1 MNKHETNCRRP
12 IACIVPPYIFE
23 KMLDSSDPTVRRSAI
38 RSMQYSA
45 QLRGARIANAEMGAA
60 ASTVGDG
67 RRTLFHAK
75 NSFFLSDA
83 VLARSE
89 GQPPVT
95 NDDSVNRLYD
105 GLGTTRDF
113 LSEVFQRN
121 SLDDR
126 GGRLDGYVHV
136 GVDFNNA
143 TFDGSVMRFGD
154 GDGTMFTD
162 FTSSLD
168 VIAHELGH
176 GVTQHTGQ
184 DLQYQGQ
191 SGALNE
197 SFSDVFGSL
206 VKQWV
211 NGQTVNQADWK
222 IGEEVWTP
230 GAEGDALRSLKEP
243 GKAYVNHPLF
253 GTDPQPGH
261 MNKFVNTSS
270 DNGGVHINSGIPNKA
285 FYEAAMLNGDRSWE
299 VTGQVWYQ
307 ALKES
312 SFTCVFQEFADL
324 TVKAAK
330 DRFDAA
336 VAKNVSLG
344 WKAVGITASAGL
356 SVAAARGAFR
366 GNGDSCDATMQS
378 ILGQLSHIKRRLDTL
393 EKSPVRKAQ
402 R

>member
-1 MNKHETNCRRP
+1 MNKHDTNCRRP

-23 KMLDSSDPTVRRSAI
+23 KMLESGDPAVRNSAI
-38 RSMQYSA
+38 RSMQYTA
-45 QLRGARIANAEMGAA
+45 QLRGVRIATAEMGAA

-67 RRTLFHAK
+67 RRTIFDAR

-89 GQPPVT
+89 AGDESGD
-95 NDDSVNRLYD
+95 NSVNRLYD
-105 GLGTTRDF
+105 GLGITREF
-113 LSEVFQRN
+113 LLEVFQRN

-136 GVDFNNA
+136 GVEYNNA

-162 FTSSLD
+162 FTRSLE

-184 DLQYQGQ
+184 DLEYQGQ

-206 VKQWV
+206 VKQRV
-211 NGQTVNQADWK
+211 NGQTVSQADWK
-222 IGEEVWTP
+222 IGQEVWTP
-230 GAEGDALRSLKEP
+230 GVQGDALRSMKEP

-270 DNGGVHINSGIPNKA
+270 DNGGVHFNSGIPNKA
-285 FYEAAMLNGDRSWE
+285 FYEAAMLIGGRAWE

-312 SFTCVFQEFADL
+312 SFRSTFQEFADI
-324 TVKAAK
+324 TVRVAK
-330 DRFDAA
+330 DRFGAA

-344 WKAVGITASAGL
+344 WKAVGITVSGGL
-356 SVAAARGAFR
+356 SVAAASGAFH
-366 GNGDSCDATMQS
+366 GNGDSADATLQS
-378 ILGQLSHIKRRLDTL
+378 ILGELSHIKRRLETL
-393 EKSPVRKAQ
+393 EKPPVKKAQ

>member
-1 MNKHETNCRRP
+1 MSKHDTNRRRP
-12 IACIVPPYIFE
+12 ISCIVPPYIFE
-23 KMLDSSDPTVRRSAI
+23 KMLESDDPAIRSSAV
-38 RSMQYSA
+38 RSMQYTA
-45 QLRGARIANAEMGAA
+45 QLLGVRIATAEMGAA
-60 ASTVGDG
+60 ASTVGDA
-67 RRTLFHAK
+67 RRTIFDAR

-83 VLARSE
+83 VLARCE
-89 GQPPVT
+89 GGDESG
-95 NDDSVNRLYD
+95 DDSVNRLYD
-105 GLGTTRDF
+105 GLGRTREF

-136 GVDFNNA
+136 GVDYNNA

-154 GDGTMFTD
+154 GDGTRFTD
-162 FTSSLD
+162 FTKSLD

-176 GVTQHTGQ
+176 GVTQHTGE
-184 DLQYQGQ
+184 DLEYQGQ
-191 SGALNE
+191 TGALNE

-211 NGQTVNQADWK
+211 KGQTVNEADWK
-222 IGEEVWTP
+222 IGQEVWTP
-230 GAEGDALRSLKEP
+230 GVQGDALRSMKEP

-285 FYEAAMLNGDRSWE
+285 FYEAAMLIGGRAWE

-307 ALKES
+307 ALKTS
-312 SFTCVFQEFADL
+312 RFRSTFQEFADL

-330 DRFDAA
+330 DRFGAA

-344 WKAVGITASAGL
+344 WKAVGITVSGGVP
-356 SVAAARGAFR
+356 VAAVSSALH
-366 GNGDSCDATMQS
+366 GNGDSNDTILQS
-378 ILGQLSHIKRRLDTL
+378 ILGELSQIKRRLETL
-393 EKSPVRKAQ
+393 EKAPAKRAQ

>member
-1 MNKHETNCRRP
+1 MNKRDANRRRP
-12 IACIVPPYIFE
+12 IECIVPPYIFE
-23 KMLDSSDPTVRRSAI
+23 KMLESDDPAVRSSAV

-45 QLRGARIANAEMGAA
+45 QLRGVRIATAEMGTA

-67 RRTLFHAK
+67 RRTIFDAR

-89 GQPPVT
+89 GGDESG
-95 NDDSVNRLYD
+95 DDSVNRLYA
-105 GLGTTRDF
+105 GLGRTREF
-113 LSEVFQRN
+113 LSEIFQRN

-136 GVDFNNA
+136 GVEYNNA

-154 GDGTMFTD
+154 GDGIRFTD
-162 FTSSLD
+162 FTKSLD

-176 GVTQHTGQ
+176 GVTQHTGE
-184 DLQYQGQ
+184 DLEYQGQ

-206 VKQWV
+206 VKQWA
-211 NGQTVNQADWK
+211 NGQTVSQADWR
-222 IGEEVWTP
+222 IGQEVWTP
-230 GAEGDALRSLKEP
+230 GVQGDALRSMKEP
-243 GKAYVNHPLF
+243 GKAYVNHPMF

-261 MNKFVNTSS
+261 MNKFVMTSS
-270 DNGGVHINSGIPNKA
+270 DNGGVHINSGIPNRA
-285 FYEAAMLNGDRSWE
+285 FYEAAMLIGGRAWE

-307 ALKES
+307 ALKQS
-312 SFTCVFQEFADL
+312 RFRSTFQEFADI
-324 TVKAAK
+324 TVNVAK
-330 DRFDAA
+330 DRFGVA

-344 WKAVGITASAGL
+344 WKAVGITVSGA
-356 SVAAARGAFR
+356 VHFAAALH
-366 GNGDSCDATMQS
+366 GNGATDATLQS
-378 ILGQLSHIKRRLDTL
+378 ILGELTQIKRRLETL
-393 EKSPVRKAQ
+393 EKAAVKRAQ